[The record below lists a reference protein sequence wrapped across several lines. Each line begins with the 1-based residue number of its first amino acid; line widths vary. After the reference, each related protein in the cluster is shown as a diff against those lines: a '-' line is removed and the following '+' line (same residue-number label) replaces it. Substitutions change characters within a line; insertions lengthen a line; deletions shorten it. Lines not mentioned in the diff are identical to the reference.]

1 MHLHHLCTQDGRD
14 RFGLPELRYGTGHDR
29 TCGGRLQIWLSG
41 DMGRISYRYRRQT
54 NKKNR
59 NLRVKN
65 SADFQTSC
73 WEKQEVS
80 KVLQPE
86 ERLFRRT
93 EQPKTHTQNTNIVAL
108 LVIRNV
114 LHDERLILWLNCELK
129 CSNSSLALS
138 RSLSLSLSLSLSQW
152 DLILVDT
159 VVPDSQVMWSHTP
172 AFSLSASTQTT
183 LSPRKAFQP
192 ITASEPAQ
200 THLSRIKVSV
210 RLSVSFKSVH
220 FAIYFII
227 CQCLCLSCLRL
238 FFPTSLNNAAFDTVL
253 SRLL

>member
-41 DMGRISYRYRRQT
+41 DMGRISYRYRQ
-54 NKKNR
+54 KKQR
-59 NLRVKN
+59 NLRVKS

-73 WEKQEVS
+73 WEKQEVC

-129 CSNSSLALS
+129 CSNS
-138 RSLSLSLSLSLSQW
+138 SLSLSQW

-200 THLSRIKVSV
+200 THLSRTKVGV

-227 CQCLCLSCLRL
+227 CQCLM
-238 FFPTSLNNAAFDTVL
+238 FVL
-253 SRLL
+253 S